1 LTACLQTLKGVVFDV
16 LFDEFLYVDHIV
28 DKSTTFLR
36 WFVPSLGAINVA
48 VDQRILNTLFSFCLG
63 QIKTLFEALKRS
75 GGVALLWSKCRR
87 IIPNFNYSWQ
97 VIRVKVNSKNL
108 SSQKSTATKCRS
120 KLQNSSLLC
129 NRMQM
134 KIRISGTS
142 IATWYLRSLQTIVFL
157 DNMKPS
163 YFGCFVG
170 RIQGTFWLKYATLES
185 H

>member
-1 LTACLQTLKGVVFDV
+1 MTACLQTLKGVVFDV
-16 LFDEFLYVDHIV
+16 LFDEFLYVDRIV

-108 SSQKSTATKCRS
+108 SSQKVL
-120 KLQNSSLLC
+120 LQNAEANSKIQVFFVIVCKWKSESLELVLQ
-129 NRMQM
+129 RD
-134 KIRISGTS
+134 IFGLYRR
-142 IATWYLRSLQTIVFL
+142 LFSLTIWSQVILVVLSDEFKGHF
-157 DNMKPS
+157 D
-163 YFGCFVG
+163 
-170 RIQGTFWLKYATLES
+170 
-185 H
+185 